1 MRCQPCVLA
10 LLLVPVIFDCCIQQV
25 TDTGTF
31 TTCWSVSVVYI
42 QLAVLHGKS
51 ATLHQ
56 AAQLLMSDLSE
67 CVLAG
72 HAARQARYAF

>member
-1 MRCQPCVLA
+1 MQS
-10 LLLVPVIFDCCIQQV
+10 
-25 TDTGTF
+25 
-31 TTCWSVSVVYI
+31 CWSVSVVYI
-42 QLAVLHGKS
+42 QLAVLRDKS
-51 ATLHQ
+51 ATVPQ